1 MMQGISKD
9 REELDQMSQ
18 QFSELG
24 LDDDELLKELD
35 NLSVSDQ
42 HSTIDSNAEK
52 QNIDQKRL
60 DTRIA
65 EWEKK
70 LLD

>member
-42 HSTIDSNAEK
+42 QSTVDSNAEK

>member
-42 HSTIDSNAEK
+42 QSTVDSNAEK

-60 DTRIA
+60 DTN
-65 EWEKK
+65 
-70 LLD
+70 

>member
-1 MMQGISKD
+1 MMQGITKD

-42 HSTIDSNAEK
+42 QSTIDSNAEK

>member
-42 HSTIDSNAEK
+42 QSTIDSNAEK